1 MKKAFIA
8 AVVGM
13 TAAISHA
20 ENNKED
26 LLQLAPVIVT
36 TTGYT
41 NYQVQRQERPEVY
54 NQSAHIQETAPGLKS
69 PYIGAFTGNQVAQTV
84 DGIKFSN
91 SLFRTGP
98 NQYYSWIPDSFVQ
111 QISVSDGGNI
121 GGTIN
126 RNLGIAPSHVGAS
139 YNSSLGFT
147 ETASYK
153 EGKFGFALSNID
165 FGNVK
170 TADGRIPN
178 SSYNQQAAMFQA
190 DWSDTQKTTFMMTHS
205 GDLNRTD
212 KWNGG
217 YRSTGYQAPSIYTW
231 DSQDYTL
238 LKHEAR
244 FNNFKLAAA
253 YQNFEEKITDGTK
266 PIHSNV
272 DSYSINGEYFLKN
285 GFSLY
290 STNNLEQIMY
300 DNGVAVSSSNPIKV
314 DKDTWG
320 TYKQGVRW
328 YGDVGPLD
336 VIASVGYKEV
346 KAGNTRF
353 DNPEG
358 SLIVGKNGYFASYDR
373 STNTPSYFSLR
384 QSITSGRGEQLANS
398 GLKEEYADTFRLGYK
413 TNGLY
418 FDVYKKHL
426 SDAIQTRTV
435 STSPYVYQPY
445 NGGTI
450 DVYGSTFG
458 YKNKSVMNSKWG
470 IDTRLEYAYGESNPP
485 TGVTQ
490 PTNKTTP
497 FIAYAKVNYDKA
509 WIEYM
514 GQTKQNRLSTDD
526 LADVRVYGHNGGYS
540 VFNIGYTDSYKK
552 LDYTVTLVNAFDN
565 GGRVLGSSVDVPA
578 RGVFLSGKYNF

>member
-1 MKKAFIA
+1 MAIIA
-8 AVVGM
+8 TFG
-13 TAAISHA
+13 HA
-20 ENNKED
+20 YAKDE
-26 LLQLAPVIVT
+26 VT
-36 TTGYT
+36 TLDPVVVSVTGYT
-41 NYQVQRQERPEVY
+41 NYEVQRQERSDVY
-54 NQSAHIQETAPGLKS
+54 NKSAHIQETAPGLKS
-69 PYIGAFTGNQVAQTV
+69 PYIGAFTGNQVSQTI
-84 DGIKFSN
+84 DGIKFNN

-111 QISVSDGGNI
+111 EISVSDGGNI

-126 RNLGIAPSHVGAS
+126 RKLGVAPTHIGTS

-153 EGKFGFALSNID
+153 EGRFGFSLSNID
-165 FGNVK
+165 FGNVR
-170 TADGRIPN
+170 TAKGTIPH
-178 SSYNQQAAMFQA
+178 SAYNQQAGMFEA
-190 DWSDTQKTTFMMTHS
+190 NWSDRQKTTIMMTRS
-205 GDLNRTD
+205 GDLERTD

-217 YRSTGYQAPSIYTW
+217 IRSTGIQAPAVYTW
-231 DSQDYTL
+231 DLQQYAL

-244 FNNFKLAAA
+244 FDNFNLAAA
-253 YQNFEEKITDGTK
+253 YQKYEEKITDGTK

-290 STNNLEQIMY
+290 STNNIEQIMY
-300 DNGVAVSSSNPIKV
+300 DNGVAVSSSNPTRV

-328 YGDVGPLD
+328 YGNVGLLD

-346 KAGNTRF
+346 RAGNVNF

-358 SLIVGKNGYFASYDR
+358 SLIIGKNGYFASYDR

-398 GLKEEYADTFRLGYK
+398 DLKEEYADTFRLGYK
-413 TNGLY
+413 RNGLY

-426 SDAIQTRTV
+426 SDAIQTRTI
-435 STSPYVYQPY
+435 STSPSYVYQPY

-458 YKNKSVMNSKWG
+458 YKNKSILDTKWG

-485 TGVTQ
+485 TGGTQ

-497 FIAYAKVNYDKA
+497 FMAYAKVSYNKA
-509 WIEYM
+509 WVEYM
-514 GQTKQNRLSTDD
+514 GQSKQTRLSTDD
-526 LADVRVYGHNGGYS
+526 LADVRVYGNNGGYN
-540 VFNIGYTDSYKK
+540 VFNIGYTDNYKQ
-552 LDYTVTLVNAFDN
+552 LEYTAALVNIFDDD
-565 GGRVLGSSVDVPA
+565 GRVLGSSVDMPK
-578 RGVFLSGKYNF
+578 RGMFISGKYNF